1 MDRGDL
7 VTGAFKSTEVGIH
20 GNDTRILLLHSML
33 FREWGGG
40 RDRTMFAA
48 PLPLDGRWAGKNT
61 TDCIVSQSPRHS
73 SNGEGRLGAE
83 VQPALPSGQKEKEGG
98 SAQNKNKK

>member
-33 FREWGGG
+33 FREGGG
-40 RDRTMFAA
+40 TRQNNVCH
-48 PLPLDGRWAGKNT
+48 PPPLDGRWAGK
-61 TDCIVSQSPRHS
+61 IPQI
-73 SNGEGRLGAE
+73 GMLGIKIALS
-83 VQPALPSGQKEKEGG
+83 VHTPAL
-98 SAQNKNKK
+98 SAIGTSSSPQERQNEVML